1 MSEHA
6 PLSPSS
12 AERWI
17 ECPASLRFGAK
28 FDTGESSPWAEEG
41 TTAHELAALK
51 VEAALNSKDR
61 SDEALSLEL
70 GAWIAAHPELSE
82 EDINDMS
89 RFTDE
94 YVKFVERQASTM
106 RHPQVATEVRVDTG
120 IDECWGTA
128 DTVLYSPWELKVVDF
143 KYGTGVAVDVVGN
156 PQLKLYALGV
166 LNAYQGLL
174 GDYDEIVMSIAQPR
188 LGIWKSVTMPV
199 VELERWRDAVVKP
212 AAELALSDGAPFGPS
227 YETCRFCP
235 AHGRC
240 DAQLRAVFETD
251 FNDDPNELSP
261 AEIAEALTAAPA
273 IKAWLGQLEATALHM
288 AYSEG
293 TPIPG
298 WKVVRSGGK
307 RFIPEAPPAIQALV
321 DSGYPASE
329 TAKVNM
335 RGLGELEKL
344 IQRREGINARQATAR
359 LNEILGDLIV
369 KSKGSEA
376 LVPEGDRRAAVNP
389 ETEAQKVFSKEDGE

>member
-17 ECPASLRFGAK
+17 ACPASIRFGAQ

-51 VEAALNSKDR
+51 VLAAF
-61 SDEALSLEL
+61 SDTDTKAVAVE
-70 GAWIAAHPELSE
+70 WRTTHPELS
-82 EDINDMS
+82 DDDFDDMD

-94 YVKFVERQASTM
+94 YVEHVKRMASTM
-106 RHPQVATEVRVDTG
+106 RHPQVAVEVRVDTG
-120 IDECWGTA
+120 VPESWGTA
-128 DTVLYSPWELKVVDF
+128 DCVLFSPWEIKVVDF
-143 KYGTGVAVDVVGN
+143 KYGTGVAVEAAGN

-174 GDYDEIVMSIAQPR
+174 GEYDEIVIGIAQPR

-199 VELERWRDAVVKP
+199 VELYRWRDDVVKP
-212 AAELALSDGAPFGPS
+212 AGELALSDGAPFGPS

-235 AHGRC
+235 AAGRC
-240 DAQLRAVFETD
+240 QAQLEEVFSTD
-251 FNDDPNELSP
+251 FNDSPDQLSP
-261 AEIAEALTAAPA
+261 AEISDALEAAPL
-273 IKAWLGQLEATALHM
+273 IRAWLNQLEEAALHM

-307 RFIPEAPPAIQALV
+307 RFIPEPAPAIQALI
-321 DSGYPASE
+321 DAGYPASE
-329 TAKVNM
+329 TAKINM
-335 RGLGELEKL
+335 RGLGELEDL
-344 IQRREGINARQATAR
+344 IRRKEGITGRKATER
-359 LNEILGDLIV
+359 LNELLGDLIA
-369 KSKGSEA
+369 KTEGKES
-376 LVPEGDRRAAVNP
+376 LVPETDKRPAINP
-389 ETEAQKVFSKEDGE
+389 ELEATKVFDEVTE